1 MALAL
6 RAAFGVRVCNPAN
19 AIAKR
24 YPEPSA
30 FLLQQPA
37 PKTLGSSFRGN
48 DDDVG

>member
-24 YPEPSA
+24 YPEPSE
-30 FLLQQPA
+30 F
-37 PKTLGSSFRGN
+37 GSSFRGN